1 MLLAV
6 PAGINRVQR
15 SGLTKVADP
24 NFERGIAQIDTS
36 LLAEGAGGRQ
46 QIHHRRGSSSPRLF
60 ISRAEAAVLFRS
72 HSLLR
77 PSLAGSFLAKWHF
90 GNHGKVVRLS
100 IAQVLTVI
108 SQTQK
113 AHLREVYKKKSFLP
127 LDLRPKKTRAIRKR
141 LTLHQASLKTE
152 KQQKKDAYFPM
163 RKYAV
168 KA

>member
-1 MLLAV
+1 MNARTEQAENSRFHLLSPSNFCDPCVFIVTERPWAIMSKIKV
-6 PAGINRVQR
+6 HELR
-15 SGLTKVADP
+15 TKSKQ
-24 NFERGIAQIDTS
+24 E
-36 LLAEGAGGRQ
+36 LLNQLKELKAELA
-46 QIHHRRGSSSPRLF
+46 
-60 ISRAEAAVLFRS
+60 
-72 HSLLR
+72 LLR
-77 PSLAGSFLAKWHF
+77 VAKVT
-90 GNHGKVVRLS
+90 GGAPNKLSKIKVVRLS

-113 AHLREVYKKKSFLP
+113 AHLREVYKKKKFLP

-152 KQQKKDAYFPM
+152 KQKKKDAYFPM